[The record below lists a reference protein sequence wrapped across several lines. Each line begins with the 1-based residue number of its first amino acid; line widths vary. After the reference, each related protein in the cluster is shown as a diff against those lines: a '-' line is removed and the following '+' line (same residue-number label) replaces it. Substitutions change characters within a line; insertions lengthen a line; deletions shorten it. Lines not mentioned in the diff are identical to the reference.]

1 MCWCFSMSFLSRD
14 EGTNFF
20 VEVLKFASVQFSLF
34 QGILESPE
42 KQLTLHEIYSW
53 FTCTFAYFRRNHASW
68 KVSWALLTSLNP
80 LLNEKNKNVSK
91 IISKS
96 SRRIKYLVLNKKG
109 QLISVK
115 FTFAGL
121 SIEEFV
127 NLLLYTL
134 AKQNPR
140 EDVKCPTFQ
149 LLCLGV
155 SKVVG
160 ELVYLKF

>member
-1 MCWCFSMSFLSRD
+1 MKMRKMFL
-14 EGTNFF
+14 
-20 VEVLKFASVQFSLF
+20 K
-34 QGILESPE
+34 
-42 KQLTLHEIYSW
+42 
-53 FTCTFAYFRRNHASW
+53 
-68 KVSWALLTSLNP
+68 
-80 LLNEKNKNVSK
+80 
-91 IISKS
+91 ISKS
-96 SRRIKYLVLNKKG
+96 SRIKYLARILFLKKG